1 MIAIDRM
8 KTSLDREAL
17 RLRLRQLEEH
27 LKPLAARAW
36 NVTSAR
42 AGTLA
47 RFAREGTVALL
58 KPRLKSNDLEM
69 DLRPPIIGGLA
80 LIAAGFGGF
89 LIWAAFAPLHS
100 AVMAP
105 GYVTVESQSKVI
117 QHLEGGIVGDILVAE
132 GSEVE
137 AGDLLIRLDGRRAE
151 AKKSQL
157 EVRLFTLAAE
167 KARLEAELAGTA
179 HLAVAPFLEDQLE
192 NPRLASAMT
201 LQKELMNDRRQGR
214 VHREASLRTN
224 LAQTQEE
231 INGLVAQR
239 QGREQRLTLLEE
251 RLGGMQQL
259 AANGH
264 VSRLQIAEVEG
275 EVAAL
280 SGEIGDLSARIAGAH
295 QKHDQAA
302 EELSSFGH
310 AWRTETADRLQ
321 SIERDFAETFEA
333 LGDAEDVLRR
343 SDIRSPSAGT
353 VQELKVHTPGA
364 VIGAGMALM
373 DIVPREDALVV
384 EGHVRPEDVEGIY
397 RGQAVHVRLS
407 AFSFRR
413 TQPVVGEL
421 TEISADRIIDPRT
434 GLATYRIVATLD
446 PESLAALTHVALK
459 PGMPAEVMIVQ
470 TERTLLDYLIDPII
484 QVTERAFREK

>member
-1 MIAIDRM
+1 MIAIQRM
-8 KTSLDREAL
+8 KTFLDRDAL
-17 RLRLRQLEEH
+17 RLRMRQLEEH
-27 LKPLAARAW
+27 LKPLAALAASTIR
-36 NVTSAR
+36 AR
-42 AGTLA
+42 ATTLA
-47 RFAREGTVALL
+47 RVARDGTATLL
-58 KPRLKSNDLEM
+58 APRLRTNELEL
-69 DLRPPIIGGLA
+69 DLRPPIMGGLA

-105 GYVTVESQSKVI
+105 GYVAVESQSKVI
-117 QHLEGGIVGDILVAE
+117 QHLEGGIVGEILVAE
-132 GSEVE
+132 GAEVE

-167 KARLEAELAGTA
+167 KARLEAELTEAPD
-179 HLAVAPFLEDQLE
+179 LAIAPFLEDQLE
-192 NPRLASAMT
+192 NPRLASAMK
-201 LQKELMNDRRQGR
+201 LQKELMNNRRQGR

-224 LAQTQEE
+224 VAQTQEE

-251 RLGGMQQL
+251 RMNGMQQL

-264 VSRLQIAEVEG
+264 VSRLQIAELEG

-280 SGEIGDLSARIAGAH
+280 SGEIGDLNARIAGAH
-295 QKHDQAA
+295 QKHDQSA

-321 SIERDFAETFEA
+321 AIERDFAETFEA

-343 SDIRSPSAGT
+343 SEIRAPSAGT
-353 VQELKVHTPGA
+353 VQELKVHTTGA
-364 VIGAGMALM
+364 VVGAGMQLM
-373 DIVPREDALVV
+373 DIVPREDMLVI

-421 TEISADRIIDPRT
+421 TEISADRIVDPRT
-434 GLATYRIVATLD
+434 GSASYRIVATLD
-446 PESLAALTHVALK
+446 PASLATLTNVALK

-484 QVTERAFREK
+484 HVTERAFRER